1 MKKLFFS
8 LALVAFAAMATSAHA
23 QVKVATVDMTKIFN
37 SYYKTK
43 EAESRINDARNAAKQ
58 ELDDRMDTY
67 KKNMDQINKLNED
80 LGKSELSKD
89 KKDEVSKKRDDIINE
104 TKNLEKEIGEFRQSR
119 EKQLQD
125 QAMRMRNGI
134 VEEITKLV
142 QDKVKT
148 ENFDIVLDRSGSSLN
163 GVPIVLFARD
173 NMDFSDDVI
182 VQLNKSKPKDGSV
195 SLPGAT
201 SGNSPKSGGAPKK

>member
-8 LALVAFAAMATSAHA
+8 LTLAAFAAMATSAHA

-58 ELDDRMDTY
+58 ELDDRLDTY

-89 KKDEVSKKRDDIINE
+89 KKDEISKKRDDIINE

-182 VQLNKSKPKDGSV
+182 VQLNKNKPKDGSV
-195 SLPGAT
+195 SLPGVTA
-201 SGNSPKSGGAPKK
+201 SPKPAPSKK